1 MPDNNPNI
9 ERENR
14 ILDAAARLITHYGF
28 DKTTVSDIA
37 EAAGI
42 SKGAVYLHYKSK
54 EALFEA
60 LIIRESETI
69 LEDMLTSIERDPNAG
84 SIFGLYQH
92 AILAVMRSP
101 LIHAVVTRDQRVVG
115 EMARKM
121 KDTGIGAQ
129 GNLIRY
135 EMVAQL
141 QAANVIRQ
149 DLDAVEVSYI
159 LALIRYGFLTIGQV
173 IPEDQR
179 PPIDRV
185 GQTLGE
191 ILERG
196 LAPPDGGDRE
206 KGKAALEN
214 ILQRLRVLIQQY
226 KEQGT

>member
-69 LEDMLTSIERDPNAG
+69 LEDMLTSMERDPNAG

-149 DLDAVEVSYI
+149 DLDAVEVSYV

>member
-69 LEDMLTSIERDPNAG
+69 LEDMLTSMERDPNAG

>member
-115 EMARKM
+115 EMARKL

-149 DLDAVEVSYI
+149 DLDAVEVSYV

>member
-1 MPDNNPNI
+1 
-9 ERENR
+9 
-14 ILDAAARLITHYGF
+14 
-28 DKTTVSDIA
+28 
-37 EAAGI
+37 
-42 SKGAVYLHYKSK
+42 
-54 EALFEA
+54 
-60 LIIRESETI
+60 
-69 LEDMLTSIERDPNAG
+69 
-84 SIFGLYQH
+84 
-92 AILAVMRSP
+92 
-101 LIHAVVTRDQRVVG
+101 
-115 EMARKM
+115 MARKM

-149 DLDAVEVSYI
+149 DLDAVEVSYV

-226 KEQGT
+226 KEQGA

>member
-115 EMARKM
+115 EMARKL

>member
-69 LEDMLTSIERDPNAG
+69 LEDMLTSMERDPNAG

-115 EMARKM
+115 EMARKL

-149 DLDAVEVSYI
+149 DLDAVEVSYV